1 MSNLEQSHHAID
13 AAADWLRP
21 VPWQLFTTLEFP
33 RGARPE
39 IATAKFGG
47 FIDTMERS
55 LRSRVCSVHVLE
67 SKSKDRGE
75 RVPLHIHSALAAIKP
90 IDPRLVSSAWHAR
103 VGRTDPTSSDLVL
116 TRPFD
121 PEMGG
126 IEYILKQIEDPDCEW
141 DVRNI
146 ELFQPKV
153 QLDSKLDHASLRS
166 TRRWQQQFS
175 LAAAKPPS
183 AVEPPGS
190 SRL

>member
-1 MSNLEQSHHAID
+1 MSHLEESHHAIS

-39 IATAKFGG
+39 VATAKFGE
-47 FIDTMERS
+47 FIDTLERN

-67 SKSKDRGE
+67 SKSKDSGE
-75 RVPLHIHSALAAIKP
+75 RVPLHIHSALTAIKP

-126 IEYILKQIEDPDCEW
+126 IDYILKQIEDPDCEW
-141 DVRNI
+141 DVRNVH
-146 ELFQPKV
+146 LFHPNVK
-153 QLDSKLDHASLRS
+153 LDSKLDHASLRS
-166 TRRWQQQFS
+166 TRRWQQQVS
-175 LAAAKPPS
+175 LAAA
-183 AVEPPGS
+183 
-190 SRL
+190 

>member
-1 MSNLEQSHHAID
+1 MSHLEQSHHAIS

-33 RGARPE
+33 RRARPE
-39 IATAKFGG
+39 IATAKFGE
-47 FIDTMERS
+47 FIDSMERN

-75 RVPLHIHSALAAIKP
+75 RVPLHIHSALTAIKP
-90 IDPRLVSSAWHAR
+90 IDPWLVSSAWHAR

-126 IEYILKQIEDPDCEW
+126 IEYILKQMDDPDCEW
-141 DVRNI
+141 GFRNLH
-146 ELFQPKV
+146 LFNPNVK
-153 QLDSKLDHASLRS
+153 LDSKLDYTSLRS
-166 TRRWQQQFS
+166 ARRWQQQVS
-175 LAAAKPPS
+175 MAAA
-183 AVEPPGS
+183 
-190 SRL
+190 